1 MATSQ
6 HTARDSAL
14 IVEGG
19 AMRSIFSAGLLDGFL
34 ERQFNPFDFYI
45 GVSAGASNLLTYI
58 TEAPKKSRYIYQ
70 SLALRKEFISY
81 SRFFRGGHLL
91 DMDWL
96 VRMAFAE
103 IDRELKSVY
112 DQAKPLYVCVTD
124 VATGKAVYIN
134 PSMDALANVIKA
146 SAALPLLYREFP
158 CIDGRPMTDGGVAQG
173 IPVAEAIRMGA
184 KRIMVIRSRHK
195 HYMKKDTPGH
205 KYIRWKMKSYPA
217 LQATMRQRISI
228 HRESIALIRHPPP
241 GVKIVEVCPAENYTI
256 SRFNRSRESLQ
267 LTYQLGLESA
277 NDAIRRWLSLE
288 A

>member
-1 MATSQ
+1 
-6 HTARDSAL
+6 
-14 IVEGG
+14 
-19 AMRSIFSAGLLDGFL
+19 
-34 ERQFNPFDFYI
+34 
-45 GVSAGASNLLTYI
+45 
-58 TEAPKKSRYIYQ
+58 
-70 SLALRKEFISY
+70 
-81 SRFFRGGHLL
+81 
-91 DMDWL
+91 MDWL

-241 GVKIVEVCPAENYTI
+241 GVKIVEVCPAENYAI

-267 LTYQLGLESA
+267 LAYKLGLESA

-288 A
+288 V